1 MPFIHDTSAH
11 YSCPLCNLQLAA
23 QEKLYRC
30 DNNHCFDLAKE
41 NYLNLLPVQFKH
53 SKNPGDNKAM
63 VNARRSFLEQGY
75 YQPLADKIVS
85 LYHQYV
91 PQKLLDEESV
101 ALPISILDAG
111 CGEGYYTHQ
120 HKTANNTVYGV
131 DIAKEA
137 IKKAGKK
144 YQQCHFS
151 VATLSKLPFAEQQF
165 SWIFSVYAP
174 ILEQEFTRVLANG
187 GYILTVTPAKQH
199 LMQLKQSIY
208 HEAKEHDEDKL
219 PIEHL
224 TLIHQENIS
233 YEMNLKRGKDSLNL
247 LSMTPF
253 AFKASE
259 DVKKIL
265 LKTNNFTCQAD
276 FLIKIYQKNNFVLNN
291 IQH

>member
-1 MPFIHDTSAH
+1 MTMTASH
-11 YSCPLCNLQLAA
+11 YTCPLCNLPLIA

-30 DNNHCFDLAKE
+30 ENNHRFDLAKE

-63 VNARRSFLEQGY
+63 VNARRAFLEKGY
-75 YQPLADKIVS
+75 YQPLVDKIIA
-85 LYHQYV
+85 LY
-91 PQKLLDEESV
+91 KSTMIDRD
-101 ALPISILDAG
+101 LPNTILDAG

-120 HKTANNTVYGV
+120 HRCSENTVYGV

-144 YQQCHFS
+144 YKACHFS

-165 SWIFSVYAP
+165 SWIYSVYAP
-174 ILEQEFTRVLANG
+174 ILENEFTRVLANG
-187 GYILTVTPAKQH
+187 GYLLTVTPAKHH
-199 LMQLKQSIY
+199 LMQLKQCIY
-208 HEAKEHDEDKL
+208 NDAKEHDEEKL

-224 TLIHQENIS
+224 TLVHQENVS
-233 YEMNLKRGKDSLNL
+233 YAMSLESGEDTLNL

-259 DVKKIL
+259 AVKATL
-265 LKTNNFTCQAD
+265 AKTNNFTCQAD
-276 FLIKIYQKNNFVLNN
+276 FLIRLYQKPIN
-291 IQH
+291 

>member
-1 MPFIHDTSAH
+1 MTALH
-11 YSCPLCNLQLAA
+11 YTCPLCNLALNG

-30 DNNHCFDLAKE
+30 ENNHSFDVAKE

-63 VNARRSFLEQGY
+63 VNARRAFLEKGY
-75 YQPLADKIVS
+75 YQPLVDKIFA
-85 LYHQYV
+85 LYQEHIN
-91 PQKLLDEESV
+91 DETSPV
-101 ALPISILDAG
+101 TILDAG

-120 HKTANNTVYGV
+120 HSKVNNTVYGV

-144 YQQCHFS
+144 YPECHFS

-174 ILEQEFTRVLANG
+174 ILENEFTRVLANG
-187 GYILTVTPAKQH
+187 GYLLTVTPAKQH
-199 LMQLKQSIY
+199 LMQLKQKIY
-208 HEAKEHDEDKL
+208 NDAKEHDEEKL

-224 TLIHQENIS
+224 KLVHQESIS
-233 YEMNLKRGKDSLNL
+233 YEMTLANGEDTLNL

-259 DVKKIL
+259 EVKIQL
-265 LKTNNFTCQAD
+265 LNSHNFICQAD
-276 FLIKIYQKNNFVLNN
+276 FLIRVYQKP
-291 IQH
+291 